1 MVLVSWWF
9 AVRRVRSY
17 YYMGWGL
24 VLGVLVKDKCIGW
37 LEGLV
42 VWVGVDDYMWSNDYF
57 TNDPCCED

>member
-1 MVLVSWWF
+1 MVLVSCWF

-24 VLGVLVKDKCIGW
+24 GLGCVVDDSCMLG
-37 LEGLV
+37 GLV

-57 TNDPCCED
+57 TSDPCCD

>member
-24 VLGVLVKDKCIGW
+24 GLGWVVDKDKCIGW

-57 TNDPCCED
+57 TNDPCCD